1 MNSTLD
7 FGEFFRAVTGRPPFP
22 FQRRFAEEG
31 ELPQLVCAPTGAGK
45 TAMAIVGWLWRRFHA
60 DAAIRRSTPRRLVFC
75 LPMRSLVKQTADAA
89 EAFIEKAGHKS
100 HVAVHRLLGG
110 SVSNDWDSDP
120 EGSAILVGTQDQLLS
135 RALNRGYAMSR
146 FRWPIH
152 FALLHNDA
160 LWILDEVQLMGPG
173 LSTSTQL
180 EAFRHLWKSSAPARS
195 VWMSATLDEATLA
208 TVDFRNHLASLRTL
222 SLDDSDRKE
231 PTLQQRLQAPKP
243 IARFG
248 SRLEKDEDTQI
259 LALAKAI
266 ISSHIPG
273 FRTLAVVNRV
283 QRAQKLFDAVCDA
296 APSQQ
301 VLLLHSRFRPA
312 DRRRIEDAALQE
324 SWQGI
329 LVATQA
335 VEAGIDF
342 SARALFT
349 EIAPWSSMVQR
360 FGRCNRRGEFNER
373 EASITWMDLDDEHAA
388 PYSPESLEESRRI
401 LSNLEDVSLQ
411 RLEQVKGKQGK
422 PADPVIRRRDLLQLF
437 DTQPDLA
444 GADIDISRYVRDIGE
459 GRDLQ
464 ICWRSWTGD
473 QPGSDEP
480 EPHRDELCT
489 VSIESLQTFLK
500 KSRANYYRW
509 NSLESAW
516 EQPARLVPGMVVM
529 LPLNAGGYSQD
540 LGWTADKSDSPKP
553 LILSHAPQDGDEKE
567 ILSYS
572 CAEFVTLR
580 VHSSDVA
587 QEVRQLQASLNTADV
602 PWPQIERAARWHDLG
617 KVHPVWQKMITSSLA
632 PNDVRHT
639 GGPWAK
645 SDGSPG
651 TTLIERRHFR
661 HELASA
667 LAFLQQGASDLEA
680 YLVAAHHGKVR
691 MSIRSRPGETP
702 APRGVRFALG
712 VHEGDSLPDVD
723 LGDGVVSKGV
733 DLSLEVMELGVGSA
747 GPSWA
752 ERTLALLNL
761 LGPFRLAYY
770 ETLVRI
776 ADWRGTERRQATVS
790 D

>member
-1 MNSTLD
+1 MNQPHD
-7 FGEFFRAVTGRPPFP
+7 FGEFFRVATGRPPFP
-22 FQRRFAEEG
+22 FQRRFAEEA

-60 DAAIRRSTPRRLVFC
+60 DAAIQSATPRRLVFC

-110 SVSNDWDSDP
+110 SISNDWDSDP
-120 EGSAILVGTQDQLLS
+120 DGSAILVGTQDQLLS

-180 EAFRHLWKSSAPARS
+180 EAFRHLWKSSAPTRS

-208 TVDFRNHLASLRTL
+208 TVDFRNYLPSLRTL
-222 SLDDSDRKE
+222 SLDDPDRRE

-259 LALAKAI
+259 LAIAKAI
-266 ISSHIPG
+266 VSSHIPG
-273 FRTLAVVNRV
+273 SRTLAVVNRV
-283 QRAQKLFDAVCDA
+283 QRAQKLYEAVRDA
-296 APSQQ
+296 ASSQQ

-342 SARALFT
+342 SARTLFT

-360 FGRCNRRGEFNER
+360 FGRCNRRGEFNQK

-388 PYSPESLEESRRI
+388 PYTPESLAESRQL
-401 LSNLEDVSLQ
+401 LSSLTDVSLQ
-411 RLEQVKGKQGK
+411 RLEHVKGKPGQ
-422 PADPVIRRRDLLQLF
+422 PADPVIRRRDLLALF

-444 GADIDISRYVRDIGE
+444 GADIDISRYVRDTGD
-459 GRDLQ
+459 GRDIQ
-464 ICWRSWTGD
+464 ICWRSYSGE
-473 QPGSDEP
+473 QPGAEEP
-480 EPHRDELCT
+480 EPHRDELCS
-489 VSIESLQTFLK
+489 VSIESLQSFLK
-500 KSRANYYRW
+500 KSKVRSYRW

-516 EQPARLVPGMVVM
+516 EQPSRLVPGMVVM
-529 LPLNAGGYSQD
+529 LPSDAGGYSPD
-540 LGWTADKSDSPKP
+540 LGWTADKSDSPQP

-572 CAEFVTLR
+572 CAAFVTLR
-580 VHSSDVA
+580 VHSSDVS
-587 QEVRQLQASLNTADV
+587 QEVRRLQTSLGVVDV

-617 KVHPVWQKMITSSLA
+617 KAHPVWQKMITSSLA
-632 PNDVRHT
+632 PNDARHT

-651 TTLIERRHFR
+651 ATLIERRHFR

-712 VHEGDSLPDVD
+712 VHEGDTLPEVD
-723 LGDGVVSKGV
+723 LGDGIFSKSL
-733 DLSLEVMELGVGSA
+733 DLCLEVMEMGVGLS
-747 GPSWA
+747 GSSWA
-752 ERTLALLNL
+752 ERALQLLNL
-761 LGPFRLAYY
+761 HGPFRLAFY
-770 ETLVRI
+770 EALVRI
-776 ADWRGTERRQATVS
+776 ADWRGTLRRQATANQ
-790 D
+790 